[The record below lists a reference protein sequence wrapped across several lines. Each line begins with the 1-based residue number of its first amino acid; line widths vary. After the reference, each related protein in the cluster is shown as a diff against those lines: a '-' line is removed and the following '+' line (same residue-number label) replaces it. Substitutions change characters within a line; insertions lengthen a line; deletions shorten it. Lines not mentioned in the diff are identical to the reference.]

1 MTYNERL
8 AAAGIETVRS
18 GHNDAFGRIVYLRYN
33 GKQIRR
39 PRHSITAVR
48 LFLKIVTST
57 PGHLSK

>member
-18 GHNDAFGRIVYLRYN
+18 GHNDAFGNIVYLRYN

-39 PRHSITAVR
+39 PSASQVVEVVR
-48 LFLKIVTST
+48 REFGIMV
-57 PGHLSK
+57 

>member
-18 GHNDAFGRIVYLRYN
+18 GHNDAFGNIVYLRYK

-39 PRHSITAVR
+39 PSDSRVVDVVLREFGVI
-48 LFLKIVTST
+48 I
-57 PGHLSK
+57 